1 MFSLFLAQ
9 VIDAKFGQI
18 VCLIIN
24 KTDVHNGLLEISV
37 IMPILLKIILL
48 LRTMLQKEKE
58 TVVNIPVYCRIQ
70 KSFDP
75 TEEYFR
81 DFRGFKMDQGLG
93 LLLLNGLEWFEIG
106 NNQPMTSASSHF
118 RVTLE
123 QIPLSLGGL
132 RNHHRSRKPQEI
144 FSKEIPSG
152 KIS

>member
-1 MFSLFLAQ
+1 MPA
-9 VIDAKFGQI
+9 
-18 VCLIIN
+18 
-24 KTDVHNGLLEISV
+24 
-37 IMPILLKIILL
+37 IMPILLKTLL
-48 LRTMLQKEKE
+48 LLLCFKKKEN
-58 TVVNIPVYCRIQ
+58 VVTFSVYCRIQ